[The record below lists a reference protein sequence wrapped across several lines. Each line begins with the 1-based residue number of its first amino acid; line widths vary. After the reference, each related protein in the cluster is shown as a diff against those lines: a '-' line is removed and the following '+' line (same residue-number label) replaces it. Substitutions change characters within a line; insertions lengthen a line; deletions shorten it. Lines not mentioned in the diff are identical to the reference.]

1 MAYCQTRTLNHA
13 RALRKRL
20 TEAEVLLWSR
30 LRRGCQ
36 GGYRFRKQH
45 PIGPYIADFACVAGK
60 LVVEVDGDT
69 HGEDAAIVY
78 DVRRDAFMRA
88 RGWRVFRITNED
100 VFKRLDDV
108 LDGIARIL
116 QGELEPPSVR
126 R

>member
-1 MAYCQTRTLNHA
+1 MAYCQPGTLGHA
-13 RALRKRL
+13 RALRKHL
-20 TEAEVLLWSR
+20 TDAEVLLWSR
-30 LRRGCQ
+30 LRRRYQ

-45 PIGPYIADFACVAGK
+45 PIGPYIADFACIAEK

-69 HGEDAAIVY
+69 HGDDDAIAY
-78 DVRRDAFMRA
+78 DARRDGFMRE

-108 LDGIARIL
+108 LDDIARIL
-116 QGELEPPSVR
+116 QCELKPPSVR